1 LEWAV
6 LVALVRELTSMLVLK
21 DNNNRTTELD
31 SEHSVA
37 LALDSV
43 EHDCVLTNNLEYF
56 INNSCQFINLF
67 SNQL

>member
-6 LVALVRELTSMLVLK
+6 LVALVKELTSTLVLK

-31 SEHSVA
+31 SGHSVA

-67 SNQL
+67 SNQF